1 MDKSEA
7 NKRIKELRK
16 MILYHNKLYYDKGTQ
31 EINDSEYDALMIEL
45 RALEDI
51 NPSLFNNKSPTNV
64 VGGAPLKE
72 FTHIEHT
79 IKMLS
84 IEDIHEL
91 KDDEINSKGI
101 APENNLSE
109 WFTKLSNS
117 IGQSNFSVAVE
128 PKIDGVAVTV
138 LYENGKIKYA
148 ATRGDGSVGDDITQN
163 ILTID
168 SVPSKLNNIN
178 DGILELRGE
187 AFISNDDFEKLNIQ
201 RENNG
206 EKKFINPR
214 NATAGTLK
222 QLDPKIVEQ
231 RPLKLIFHSF
241 GQIYPDHFLDIIS
254 FKEKLKDLGLPYDK
268 WFRCTQN
275 ESELIQAVK
284 DLNVERHNFSY
295 GTDGAVIKVNEIEYH
310 KKLGSTSRY
319 PKWACAYKYRPEQGQ
334 TKLESV
340 TVQVGR
346 TGVLTPVAEL
356 KPIFISGTTVSRA
369 TLHNNDEI
377 KRKDIRIGDTV
388 VVEKS
393 GEIIPAVVKVNL
405 NERPKSTTPFNI
417 YDHLNGKCPSCES
430 TITKVEGYAS
440 WKCTNLSCPD
450 QLISSLIHFSG
461 RKMLDLDGL
470 GLRVAEKLV
479 TDQIITN
486 PTDLFELNN
495 NTLSNLELPP
505 ATLLSGRTSKPRRFG
520 EKKSEKLINSLNE
533 SKKLPL
539 SRWIFALGINNVGE
553 SAANECSRLHND
565 FSEIINSQ
573 IINLIIDRWNIENWL
588 KLNTLKKI
596 KSESTSDA
604 LDEKIKLHNNKKQ
617 NLISINKK
625 LEQYQ
630 VSQELGGVACKSIYE
645 FINSDNGK
653 SILHRLNTLKI
664 NPTSNNY
671 NPRPTTNVENSSLI
685 SGSQWVI
692 TGTLSKPRETFK
704 SEIEKL
710 GGKVMNSISKKT
722 DYLLAGEKAGSK
734 LSKASNL
741 NIKIIE
747 EKEFITLIESSIE
760 QSTL

>member
-1 MDKSEA
+1 
-7 NKRIKELRK
+7 
-16 MILYHNKLYYDKGTQ
+16 
-31 EINDSEYDALMIEL
+31 
-45 RALEDI
+45 
-51 NPSLFNNKSPTNV
+51 V
-64 VGGAPLKE
+64 VGGSPLKE
-72 FTHIEHT
+72 FAHIEHT
-79 IKMLS
+79 VKMLS

-101 APENNLSE
+101 AAENNLSE

-148 ATRGDGSVGDDITQN
+148 ATRGDGSTGDDITQN

-168 SVPSKLNNIN
+168 SVPSKLNKLHE
-178 DGILELRGE
+178 GFLELRGE
-187 AFISNDDFEKLNIQ
+187 VFISNDDFEKLNIQ

-206 EKKFINPR
+206 EPKFINPR

-222 QLDPKIVEQ
+222 QLDPKIVAQ
-231 RPLKLIFHSF
+231 RPLKVIFHSF

-254 FKEKLKDLGLPYDK
+254 FKEKLKDLALPYDK
-268 WFRCTQN
+268 WFRFTQN

-284 DLNVERHNFSY
+284 DLNVERHNFPY
-295 GTDGAVIKVNEIEYH
+295 GTDGAVIKVNEIKYH
-310 KKLGSTSRY
+310 KKLGSTSRF

-377 KRKDIRIGDTV
+377 ERKDIRIGDTV

-405 NERPKSTTPFNI
+405 TERPKSTTPFNI
-417 YDHLNGKCPSCES
+417 YEHLNGKCPSCES
-430 TITKVEGYAS
+430 TIVKVEGYAS
-440 WKCTNLSCPD
+440 WKCTNISCPD
-450 QLISSLIHFSG
+450 QLISSLTHFSG

-486 PTDLFELNN
+486 PIDLFDLNI
-495 NTLSNLELPP
+495 NTLSNLELSP
-505 ATLLSGRTSKPRRFG
+505 ATLVSGRTSKPRRFG
-520 EKKSEKLINSLNE
+520 EKKSEKLISSLNE
-533 SKKLPL
+533 AKKLPL

-553 SAANECSRLHND
+553 SAANECARLHNN

-573 IINLIIDRWNIENWL
+573 IINLIIARWNIENWL

-596 KSESTSDA
+596 KSESTADS
-604 LDEKIKLHNNKKQ
+604 LDDKIKLHSNNKQ
-617 NLISINKK
+617 ELTSINKTLDK
-625 LEQYQ
+625 YQ
-630 VSQELGGVACKSIYE
+630 VSQELGGVACKSIFE

-653 SILHRLNTLKI
+653 SILDRLKTLKI
-664 NPTSNNY
+664 NPRSNNY
-671 NPRPTTNVENSSLI
+671 NPRPTTNILNSSPI

-704 SEIEKL
+704 NEIEKL
-710 GGKVMNSISKKT
+710 GGKVINSISKKT

-734 LSKASNL
+734 LSKASDL
-741 NIKIIE
+741 NVKILDE
-747 EKEFITLIESSIE
+747 TEFINLIKSSIE
-760 QSTL
+760 